1 MDNNNKFTYTY
12 SAPTDRERKEIEK
25 IRKQYDA
32 VPKDSSQKAEKLR
45 RLDSKVKNTA
55 IVASLSVGI
64 ISSLILGLGMSLVM
78 TFDHM
83 LEGIVVGFMGIFG
96 VIATPFINS
105 LVSKHMKQKYSKEII
120 ELCDELL
127 GGESKKDEN

>member
-105 LVSKHMKQKYSKEII
+105 LVSKHMKQILVLPLS
-120 ELCDELL
+120 C
-127 GGESKKDEN
+127 